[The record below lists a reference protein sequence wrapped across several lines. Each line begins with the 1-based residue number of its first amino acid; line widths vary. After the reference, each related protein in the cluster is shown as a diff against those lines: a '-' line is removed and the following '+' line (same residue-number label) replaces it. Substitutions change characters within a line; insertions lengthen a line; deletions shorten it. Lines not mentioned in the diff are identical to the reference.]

1 MEPTTI
7 QEKARALRN
16 AYLRK
21 WFAANPGKHSE
32 YQRKYWIKKAQREIL
47 NNPEPLENQTVS

>member
-1 MEPTTI
+1 MEPPTI
-7 QEKARALRN
+7 QEKARVLRN

-32 YQRKYWIKKAQREIL
+32 YQKRYWEKRALKED
-47 NNPEPLENQTVS
+47 QTKNSKTV